1 MRVCDWVFKRGVGG
15 LGSRVRVCVECGELI
30 LQTSESVGKMWKE
43 YEKSV
48 QLKNNL
54 YAYKVDKEKTI
65 IRTRKRETRGYD
77 ATTATRYAPRFP
89 VSSVQSILLLP
100 PPFLIKKNKSL
111 VLGFFTIFFLKKYF
125 VKIVFFYFF

>member
-1 MRVCDWVFKRGVGG
+1 MIGCLREVWGVQGAG
-15 LGSRVRVCVECGELI
+15 YVCVECGELI
-30 LQTSESVGKMWKE
+30 LQTSESVGNVE
-43 YEKSV
+43 GVCEKSV

-89 VSSVQSILLLP
+89 VSSLQSILLLP
-100 PPFLIKKNKSL
+100 PLF
-111 VLGFFTIFFLKKYF
+111 
-125 VKIVFFYFF
+125 